1 MNKAMQLGTIIA
13 VILAVLTVV
22 EYVFAVNVDDQTVRF
37 FGLTVAALAKAA
49 LIVWFFMHFGRLFRS
64 EEAH

>member
-1 MNKAMQLGTIIA
+1 MNKAMQLGIIIA

-22 EYVFAVNVDDQTVRF
+22 EYIFAVNVSDVNVRF

-49 LIVWFFMHFGRLFRS
+49 LIVWYFMHFGRVFRPG
-64 EEAH
+64 EAH

>member
-1 MNKAMQLGTIIA
+1 MNKAMQLGMIIA

-22 EYVFAVNVDDQTVRF
+22 EYIFAVNVDDTAIRF
-37 FGLTVAALAKAA
+37 YGLSGAAIAKAA
-49 LIVWFFMHFGRLFRS
+49 LIVWYFMHFGRVFRP